1 LVIAWVFTIKS
12 DYDIGETDYDI
23 GETDYDIGETDYDSI
38 IEWAKIVLPEGNMLK
53 KNLYTAKSMMKL
65 FGRGY

>member
-12 DYDIGETDYDI
+12 DYDI

>member
-1 LVIAWVFTIKS
+1 MRWVHKHNKLLVIAWVFTIKS
-12 DYDIGETDYDI
+12 DYDIGETDYD
-23 GETDYDIGETDYDSI
+23 SI
-38 IEWAKIVLPEGNMLK
+38 IEWAKSVLPEGNRLK

>member
-1 LVIAWVFTIKS
+1 MVIAWVFTIKS
-12 DYDIGETDYDI
+12 
-23 GETDYDIGETDYDSI
+23 DYDIGETDYDSI